1 MSYGFGPTYGTDT
14 NDILSSSVPV
24 ATITDRH
31 SIVVYVRGYVKST
44 GGGAFG
50 RAVALYNAANESL
63 VVCYTSGANIYTF
76 NRGGATPA
84 AVGTATMAPA
94 MPNRFTAAGASLAN
108 LNQVRV
114 SLNFGIVV
122 TGVNAVTP
130 TFGSVN
136 VFIGGDPMVAGRN
149 WDGLID
155 EVAIYIAPTVLI
167 GATWD
172 RKWHAG
178 GHALDALGQDS
189 VLVFYADGQSLVNR
203 IDSTPLIMSG
213 GKLYTTNP
221 IPYAPT
227 NHFPIRAS
235 STVRSY
241 MDAACGWPQM
251 ARVADGVR

>member
-1 MSYGFGPTYGTDT
+1 MSYGFGPTYGTNTD
-14 NDILSSSVPV
+14 DILSSSVPV

-50 RAVALYNAANESL
+50 RAVALYNENNEAL
-63 VVCYTSGANIYTF
+63 VSCYTSGSNIYTF
-76 NRGGATPA
+76 TR
-84 AVGTATMAPA
+84 VGVTSGTAPTATMVPA
-94 MPNRFTAAGASLAN
+94 MPNRFTAAAASLVN
-108 LNQVRV
+108 LNQARA

-122 TGVNAVTP
+122 TGTTAVTP
-130 TFGSVN
+130 TTGLVN
-136 VFIGGDPMVAGRN
+136 VFIGGDPVTATRA

-155 EVAIYIAPTVLI
+155 EVAIYIAPTMLL

-178 GHALDALGQDS
+178 GHALDALGQES

-203 IDSTPLIMSG
+203 IDGNPLIMSG

-227 NHFPIRAS
+227 NHHPIRAS
-235 STVRSY
+235 SMVRSY